1 MSRKTLI
8 DGLNHLGLSYLN
20 TFHQYSAYFVDF
32 NLILLAANEIVVI
45 LYNSVDR

>member
-20 TFHQYSAYFVDF
+20 TFHQYSAYFDF